1 MARPRSCAHCCIK
14 IENMNVEFGGNSVVR
29 DVNFHINCAELVAL
43 TGPNGAGK
51 TSLLRAI
58 IGEIPCRGK
67 MTFQVAGRPQP
78 SPRIGYV
85 PQRVGIDPDS
95 PMSVLDFVTASTS
108 RRPIWLGV
116 SRSLRK
122 TAEAILAKVS
132 GEHLVSR
139 RLGELSGGE
148 LQRVLLAIAMAPAPN
163 LLLLDEPVS
172 NIDPHGL
179 SLFYETVSNLRRNHD
194 VAVVMVTHDLVGIS
208 PHADTVVLMD
218 RSVVATGSPEEILSD
233 AGLMRMLGL
242 SPYAVSQSAAGPR
255 PEGYPPH
262 D

>member
-1 MARPRSCAHCCIK
+1 MARPRSCDHCCIK
-14 IENMNVEFGGNSVVR
+14 IENLNVEFGGDSVVR

-58 IGEIPCRGK
+58 IGEIPYRGK
-67 MTFQVAGRPQP
+67 MIFQIEGRPHP

-85 PQRVGIDPDS
+85 PQRVNIDPDS
-95 PMSVLDFVTASTS
+95 PMSVLDLVAASTS
-108 RRPIWLGV
+108 RRPVWLGV
-116 SRSLRK
+116 GRSLRK
-122 TAEAILAKVS
+122 AAEAILAKVS
-132 GEHLVSR
+132 GEHLIHR
-139 RLGELSGGE
+139 KLGELSGGE
-148 LQRVLLAIAMAPAPN
+148 IQRVLLAIAMAPAPN

-179 SLFYETVSNLRRNHD
+179 SLFYETVSDLRRRHD

-208 PHADTVVLMD
+208 PHADTVVLMN
-218 RSVVATGSPEEILSD
+218 RSVIATGSPGEILSD
-233 AGLMRMLGL
+233 ERLTGMLGI
-242 SPYAVSQSAAGPR
+242 SPYSASKPATGPR
-255 PEGYPPH
+255 TEGCLPH

>member
-1 MARPRSCAHCCIK
+1 MARPRSCDHCCIK
-14 IENMNVEFGGNSVVR
+14 IENLNVEFGGSAVVKN
-29 DVNFHINCAELVAL
+29 VNFHINCAELVAL

-58 IGEIPCRGK
+58 IGEIPYRGK
-67 MTFQVAGRPQP
+67 MTFQIEGRPHP

-85 PQRVGIDPDS
+85 PQRVGIDQDS
-95 PMSVLDFVTASTS
+95 PMSVLDLVTASVS

-116 SRSLRK
+116 NRSLRAK
-122 TAEAILAKVS
+122 AETILAKVS
-132 GEHLVSR
+132 GERLISR
-139 RLGELSGGE
+139 KIGELSGGE

-208 PHADTVVLMD
+208 PHADAVILMD
-218 RSVVATGSPEEILSD
+218 RSVIATGSPEEILSD
-233 AGLMRMLGL
+233 ARLTRILGIA
-242 SPYAVSQSAAGPR
+242 PYTVSKSTAESHTEGR
-255 PEGYPPH
+255 PSH

>member
-1 MARPRSCAHCCIK
+1 MAQPRSCEHCCIK
-14 IENMNVEFGGNSVVR
+14 IEDLNVEFGGNAVVR
-29 DVNFHINCAELVAL
+29 NVNFHINCAELVAL

-58 IGEIPCRGK
+58 IGEIPYRGK
-67 MTFQVAGRPQP
+67 MIFQIAGRPHI

-95 PMSVLDFVTASTS
+95 PMSVLDLVTASTS
-108 RRPIWLGV
+108 WRPIWLGAN
-116 SRSLRK
+116 RSLRMA
-122 TAEAILAKVS
+122 AETILAKVS

-139 RLGELSGGE
+139 KLGELSGGE

-172 NIDPHGL
+172 NIDPKGL
-179 SLFYETVSNLRRNHD
+179 SLFYETVCDLRRRHD
-194 VAVVMVTHDLVGIS
+194 VAVVMVTHDLLGIS
-208 PHADTVVLMD
+208 PHADTVVLMN
-218 RSVVATGSPEEILSD
+218 RSVIATGSPGEILAD
-233 AGLMRMLGL
+233 ANMTSILGIA
-242 SPYAVSQSAAGPR
+242 PYTVSKSTTAPR
-255 PEGYPPH
+255 TEGCLPH